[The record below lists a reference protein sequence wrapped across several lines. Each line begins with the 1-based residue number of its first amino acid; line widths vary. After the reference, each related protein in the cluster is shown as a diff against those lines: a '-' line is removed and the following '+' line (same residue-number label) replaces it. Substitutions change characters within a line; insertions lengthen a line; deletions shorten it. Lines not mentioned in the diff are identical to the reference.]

1 MGIGEDHDLIA
12 RVYRMGGKLVAVPN
26 ATVEHRHRSHGTGI
40 ARQGFLFG
48 LAHAVL
54 TRRYGPSGL
63 LCTLGGKRLVIRRL
77 PRGWIDV
84 NGFDKKLLFF
94 CLLTLMNPK
103 LVVVL
108 GIYLVWQVWKVRK
121 RAMGHGFSA
130 SGWTSIHLLMLLLVK
145 SSSMSLGR
153 LRGGAREKII
163 CL

>member
-1 MGIGEDHDLIA
+1 
-12 RVYRMGGKLVAVPN
+12 
-26 ATVEHRHRSHGTGI
+26 
-40 ARQGFLFG
+40 
-48 LAHAVL
+48 
-54 TRRYGPSGL
+54 
-63 LCTLGGKRLVIRRL
+63 
-77 PRGWIDV
+77 V